1 MTSQFSFAEC
11 KYSENIPIHETNR
24 PTTVVKELNVTTVLA
39 PTLVP
44 LEELTMTIRIKFK
57 YLQLKE
63 FVYELNK
70 PNDTLIINGKSVSV
84 FHLYALRST
93 SKPIDM
99 SNQTERLIYRPN
111 LFIRK
116 NDKFGPWNFNYLLDL
131 LELNYRPGTNGS
143 HFPEI
148 WYTTSNTSLN
158 VTIIPY
164 NESVNDGTE
173 IINPSSSSEAINTLE
188 DLLKSI
194 GRQNKYDQRDIKKW
208 KEELEVENIKTIEH
222 LQNTV
227 MNESVWDKLS
237 GVRPTVKQMIYD
249 YVQLNAIAGSFNQT
263 TDPYKESPATL
274 LGDIHRV
281 KRYFYDAIGKKEQL
295 TYLDR
300 KAVDLAIDELRSFY
314 ADDGNVLSTI
324 HEYLRT
330 FCVPTASFTEEEIVK
345 KRSIWLHELKQL
357 EDEAVI
363 LTEEANLATATSK
376 LENNQKEIN
385 DRKSKLELIDADEH
399 RKLKVKIGRGLLLYG
414 PPGTG
419 KSELLKRAAVYAG
432 ITMTTVPLSAGELN
446 RPYVGETERL
456 LIDIMYR
463 ANTIPYLM
471 CAMTIDEIDGLVPKR
486 DNNAQQSKVDGIS
499 VLLSHIEGV
508 KNIPNLIVFGATNR
522 RNMMD
527 DAFLRRMQ
535 AKCFVGRPSPEIR
548 KKMLKPLLTKDL
560 KDFTDEQL
568 DFLVK
573 ITTNFSGAAI
583 GALKSSIVSFLAD
596 NQTSLSNHTLLSLAN
611 NTAREFSCWFGS
623 GTLPEICRIYPNIF
637 DTNTKNNQSEQFS
650 LVFPEKPSGR
660 ILIDLQ
666 ERKCFIELSRGLTLE
681 KPLLNDETSLMTLL
695 ARIINGC
702 SSRNID
708 TIQIIDTDF
717 LSKNNAL
724 DDNKILELLAT
735 TFAECDEYNR
745 SMFIFDIDSL
755 IMLSISDSNMPQS
768 TSISNIHLYQYIREK
783 CKQAFVE
790 HKPVNCNNKFAAKE
804 KWIVMIV
811 KHSFLRSHL
820 IEDIDFKKSQ
830 QQLQKE
836 QEREEK
842 ERDDETEKICPKCR
856 QSYILSKTNYGN
868 CRYHDGYIYNLE
880 SKKPV
885 SYDEAQAILQAAK
898 LTQTRSS
905 TGQHPK
911 LIWVCCLGVYGSDP
925 SCRAGI
931 CGLPQELQEKPIQ
944 NSDQIK
950 VVEKYFR
957 DKTNATEKIKAFEN
971 VYNNLSK
978 SLDTQVQT
986 TSSINTTFSNQHS
999 TSTLSYK

>member
-1 MTSQFSFAEC
+1 MANEFSFAKC
-11 KYSENIPIHETNR
+11 KYSDITPVPEMKQSTAGP
-24 PTTVVKELNVTTVLA
+24 KESNVTKLVA
-39 PTLVP
+39 SKPVP
-44 LEELTMTIRIKFK
+44 LEELTITIRIKLK
-57 YLQLKE
+57 YPQLVD
-63 FVYELNK
+63 FVDELNK
-70 PNDTLIINGKSVSV
+70 SNDTLIINGKSVSI
-84 FHLYALRST
+84 FQLYALRST

-99 SNQTERLIYRPN
+99 SNQRERPVYRPN

-131 LELNYRPGTNGS
+131 LELDYRPDTKGS

-148 WYTTSNTSLN
+148 WYTTANTCFN
-158 VTIIPY
+158 VKIIRY
-164 NESVNDGTE
+164 DELVIERTE
-173 IINPSSSSEAINTLE
+173 IIDPSGSSEEINTLE

-194 GRQNKYDQRDIKKW
+194 GRQNKYGQEDIRSWKK
-208 KEELEVENIKTIEH
+208 ELEVENIKTIEH

-227 MNESVWDKLS
+227 KNENIWEKVS
-237 GVRPTVKQMIYD
+237 GVKPTVKQMIYD
-249 YVQLNAIAGSFNQT
+249 YVQLNAVADSFNQT
-263 TDPYKESPATL
+263 TDPYRESLATL

-300 KAVDLAIDELRSFY
+300 SAVDLAIQELRKFY
-314 ADDGNVLSTI
+314 ADDGNILSTI

-330 FCVPTASFTEEEIVK
+330 FCVPTASFTDEEIEK
-345 KRSIWLHELKQL
+345 KRSIWEKELEQLKNEADNLTIETKSIESECETIKNDLKIRELRLSNISKEEESAKREVDNLKDIARNAAAVTVTWRNNFDRAKMKQEQSEEKKKNAEKDL
-357 EDEAVI
+357 QETVI
-363 LTEEANLATATSK
+363 KSERIMKKHYKFLQNLQ
-376 LENNQKEIN
+376 NNTKEIN
-385 DRKSKLELIDADEH
+385 DRQSKIDLIDADEH

-432 ITMTTVPLSAGELN
+432 ITMTTVPLAAGELN
-446 RPYVGETERL
+446 RPYVGETEKL

-548 KKMLKPLLTKDL
+548 KQMLKPLLTKDL
-560 KDFTDEQL
+560 KDFTDERL
-568 DFLVK
+568 NFLVK

-596 NQTSLSNHTLLSLAN
+596 NPASLSNHTLLSLAN

-623 GTLPEICRIYPNIF
+623 STLPEICRIYPNIF
-637 DTNTKNNQSEQFS
+637 DTQSITNTQSQEFS
-650 LVFPEKPSGR
+650 LVLLGRKPSGR

-666 ERKCFIELSRGLTLE
+666 ERKCYIELSDENTIE

-717 LSKNNAL
+717 LSKNNAF
-724 DDNKILELLAT
+724 DENKIFELLAT

-755 IMLSISDSNMPQS
+755 IMLSISDSNMSQS

-790 HKPVNCNNKFAAKE
+790 NKPVNSSNNFTAK
-804 KWIVMIV
+804 
-811 KHSFLRSHL
+811 
-820 IEDIDFKKSQ
+820 
-830 QQLQKE
+830 
-836 QEREEK
+836 
-842 ERDDETEKICPKCR
+842 
-856 QSYILSKTNYGN
+856 
-868 CRYHDGYIYNLE
+868 
-880 SKKPV
+880 
-885 SYDEAQAILQAAK
+885 
-898 LTQTRSS
+898 
-905 TGQHPK
+905 
-911 LIWVCCLGVYGSDP
+911 
-925 SCRAGI
+925 
-931 CGLPQELQEKPIQ
+931 
-944 NSDQIK
+944 
-950 VVEKYFR
+950 
-957 DKTNATEKIKAFEN
+957 
-971 VYNNLSK
+971 
-978 SLDTQVQT
+978 
-986 TSSINTTFSNQHS
+986 
-999 TSTLSYK
+999 